1 MKRMVALLLVC
12 GGTCFGGDSVAWT
25 TNQAMI
31 SNATPNVPWVMTWT
45 NSVMGVTNFPLV
57 DSPCGKSNVAD
68 MVKAGDVCAI
78 IGHRWAFG
86 CGKEGCVAMHPEPL
100 YHCVICGVVVT
111 EKERRLKNGKLEE

>member
-12 GGTCFGGDSVAWT
+12 GGTCLGGDSVAWT
-25 TNQAMI
+25 TNHAMNGYATT
-31 SNATPNVPWVMTWT
+31 NAVQWALSTTWT
-45 NSVMGVTNFPLV
+45 NVVMCVTNFLLV

-100 YHCVICGVVVT
+100 YHCVICGAVVT
-111 EKERRLKNGKLEE
+111 EKERRLGDE